1 MNDYIN
7 HPQHYQSESGVECIE
22 AIEAALGR
30 DGTVAYCR
38 GAAMKYVWRAG
49 RKGDAADDL
58 RKAAWYCERAA
69 KLLEA
74 EK

>member
-7 HPQHYQSESGVECIE
+7 HPQHYQSDSGIECIE
-22 AIEAALGR
+22 AIEAALGL
-30 DGTVAYCR
+30 GGAVAYCR

-58 RKAAWYCERAA
+58 RKAAWYCERSA

>member
-1 MNDYIN
+1 MDDPVN
-7 HPQHYQSESGVECIE
+7 HPQHYQSASGIECID

-30 DGTVAYCR
+30 DGTAAYCR

-69 KLLEA
+69 KLLESQ
-74 EK
+74 E

>member
-1 MNDYIN
+1 MSDHIN
-7 HPQHYQSESGVECIE
+7 HPQHYQSDSGIECIE

-38 GAAMKYVWRAG
+38 GSAFKYLWRAG

-69 KLLEA
+69 RLLAAQE
-74 EK
+74 